1 VPQGVCA
8 TFRLLTP
15 MDRSVMS
22 PLPTVNRSLPLALT
36 ALALLV
42 AGLLT
47 ASAQAASNFGEVGK
61 FGKGGKGAGEF
72 TLPPGNTVH
81 AIGVDPADNSV
92 FVGDEPKQNENGK
105 EEVTSE
111 YRIQKFSS
119 TGTLLGSVAFK
130 VESVGPE
137 GGKPAGLEGIA
148 IDTTPGV
155 ERVYALVVYER
166 EEAEGEKRQKE
177 NEKLIKEGK
186 SPLPPRAD
194 GEITA
199 AGILYAFKIAPSGKV
214 LVPAEGTTGEGVLA
228 STAALHAQSETTHS
242 PAQSA
247 LLEPGGIAVDP
258 TTHDVII
265 VGLEDQGEE
274 SLLVAAQR
282 VKSDGTLG
290 ARWVDTS
297 ECFEGENEGAPSC
310 YQEEEQSLQAGEPKS
325 PIVTPTGRVIV
336 DLPSSEIWEIP
347 KGFVSGEAP
356 KPIFKFP
363 SLQQKLLRFPGS
375 PNVTEGGSLAFVAGE
390 GSGEG
395 KLYQAAE
402 VSLSPLLT
410 KYPSVL
416 ELELPATGA
425 ATEVGWTGGQNKIE
439 HPGCAIS
446 QFSQPIVGAGKA
458 EAIYVLDPNVPPGT
472 AQETPS
478 PHVVIFGPKGT
489 ECPTDSA
496 DGPAATASGSIVGTE
511 ANPAHVGQK
520 VLLSSNVQGANAL
533 SVAWDFGDGTT
544 QEVKEP
550 QFLTT
555 KIEHAFTS
563 IGAKTVK
570 ETIRTDSLA
579 EPTTVKEAKV
589 VVAAAAPTAQFS
601 ISPGEVAVGQQA
613 TFDAKGSND
622 PNGGAIVKYVW
633 TFGDGTE
640 ATTTTPSTS
649 HAYSAEGTYTVGLK
663 VTDELKLTSAV
674 VKHPITVANPAPPSP
689 ETTPTTT
696 TPPPTTAASPPPG
709 NGVLPSQ
716 EHKAP
721 DAKLASSSLT
731 VSVSG
736 GVPVKVSCPTGASC
750 AGTVTLSTIGAV
762 SAAKK
767 KAVLTLATGSFSVSG
782 GAVKTITL
790 HLSAKAR
797 KLLAKSHTLRAKA
810 KVVAHD
816 SSGATRTSVATVTL
830 KLAKKSH

>member
-1 VPQGVCA
+1 
-8 TFRLLTP
+8 LTG
-15 MDRSVMS
+15 
-22 PLPTVNRSLPLALT
+22 LT
-36 ALALLV
+36 LLV
-42 AGLLT
+42 AGFVT
-47 ASAQAASNFGEVGK
+47 ASAHAASNFGELGK
-61 FGKGGKGAGEF
+61 FGKGGKAAGEF

-81 AIGVDPADNSV
+81 AVGVDPIDNSV
-92 FVGDEPKQNENGK
+92 FVGDEPKQIENGK

-111 YRIQKFSS
+111 YRIQKFGS
-119 TGTLLGSVAFK
+119 TGTLLGSVSFK

-148 IDTTPGV
+148 VDTTPGI

-177 NEKLIKEGK
+177 NEKLKKEGK
-186 SPLPPRAD
+186 QPLPPRVD

-199 AGILYAFKIAPSGKV
+199 AGTLYAFKIAPSAKT
-214 LVPAEGTTGEGVLA
+214 LEPAVGTTGEGVLA
-228 STAALHAQSETTHS
+228 STAALHAQSEASHS
-242 PAQSA
+242 PTQSA

-258 TTHDVII
+258 TTHDVIV

-310 YQEEEQSLQAGEPKS
+310 FQEEEQSLQPGEPKS

-336 DLPSSEIWEIP
+336 DTPASEIWEIP
-347 KGFVSGEAP
+347 KAFVSGEAP

-363 SLQQKLLRFPGS
+363 SLVQKLLRFPGS
-375 PNVTEGGSLAFVAGE
+375 PSVTEGGSLAFVAGE

-402 VSLSPLLT
+402 VSLTPSLT

-416 ELELPATGA
+416 EFELPATGS

-446 QFSQPIVGAGKA
+446 QFSQPILGAGKA

-472 AQETPS
+472 VQETPS

-496 DGPAATASGSIVGTE
+496 DAPTATANGSVVGTE
-511 ANPAHVGQK
+511 ANPAHAGQK
-520 VLLSSNVQGANAL
+520 VVLSSNVQGANAL

-550 QFLTT
+550 QYLTT
-555 KIEHAFTS
+555 KVEHAFTS
-563 IGAKTVK
+563 IKTDTVK
-570 ETIRTDSLA
+570 ETIRTDNLA
-579 EPTTVKEAKV
+579 EPIIVKEAKV
-589 VVAAAAPTAQFS
+589 IVAPAAPTPQFS
-601 ISPGEVAVGQQA
+601 ISPGEVAVGQSA
-613 TFDAKGSND
+613 TFDAKGSSD
-622 PNGGAIVKYVW
+622 PNGKAIVKYVW
-633 TFGDGTE
+633 TFGDGAET
-640 ATTTTPSTS
+640 TTTTPSVS
-649 HAYSAEGTYTVGLK
+649 HEYAAEGTYTVGLK
-663 VTDELKLTSAV
+663 VTDELNLTSAV

-689 ETTPTTT
+689 PVTTT
-696 TPPPTTAASPPPG
+696 TPPATTQTTTSPPPG
-709 NGVLPSQ
+709 GGVLPSQ

-721 DAKLASSSLT
+721 DAKLASTALT
-731 VSVSG
+731 VSGSG
-736 GVPVKVSCPTGASC
+736 GVPVKVSCPAGASC

-762 SAAKK
+762 SASKKK

-810 KVVAHD
+810 TIVAHD
-816 SSGATRTSVATVTL
+816 SSGQTHTAVATVTL